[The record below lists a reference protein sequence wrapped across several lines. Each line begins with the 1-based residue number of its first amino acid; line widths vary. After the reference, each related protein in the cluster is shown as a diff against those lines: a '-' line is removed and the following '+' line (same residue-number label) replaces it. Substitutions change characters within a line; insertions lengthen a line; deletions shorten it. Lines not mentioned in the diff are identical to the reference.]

1 MCYPNAAVLI
11 KKLGLSLLVATL
23 SPGIDT
29 SIAAP
34 SVVTMLPPG
43 FLFFGADTS
52 RALPA
57 INALDSPA
65 LLVVDSTKHVLPIY
79 FCGEEVPVNE
89 PRVSRRWLQTLR
101 TYGAEEGFLLN
112 LRRRASTFFQ
122 VIDPILRKHKIPRDF
137 RFMPLAESAL
147 VSTAVSP
154 KGAAGYW
161 QIMPGTARDLGLT
174 VNESVDERY
183 NLQKSTLAVCRH
195 LHQLHRQLKSWTLVA
210 AAYNGGINPVQNQMD
225 KQGQTNYFRLRLH
238 RETSHY
244 LFRIL
249 AFKELLSNSRQYGL
263 LLSGSTIE
271 QLTRPLP
278 TWKKPLAL
286 SKKIKD
292 APTVELI
299 DDDDYT
305 DPTWGPRPNTALTK
319 TPSDTQQL
327 IAQATSAVVLPG
339 ASDADLEEQRTGLP
353 IKKLMM
359 GLMVLRFRR
368 PRFLAPQ
375 QGEGFRPLHFWD
387 WL

>member
-1 MCYPNAAVLI
+1 M
-11 KKLGLSLLVATL
+11 ATL
-23 SPGIDT
+23 SPGVAVVGVSFPADT
-29 SIAAP
+29 TI
-34 SVVTMLPPG
+34 VPPG
-43 FLFFGADTS
+43 FPIFGTDTS
-52 RALPA
+52 RAIPS
-57 INALDSPA
+57 NALDSPA

-89 PRVSRRWLQTLR
+89 PSVSRRWLQTLR
-101 TYGAEEGFLLN
+101 TYGAEQGFLLD
-112 LRRRASTFFQ
+112 LRRRASTFFH

-147 VSTAVSP
+147 VSSAVSP

-183 NLQKSTLAVCRH
+183 DLQKSTLAVCRH

-210 AAYNGGINPVQNQMD
+210 AAYNGGINHVQNQMD

-249 AFKELLSNSRQYGL
+249 AFKELLSNSRQYAV

-286 SKKIKD
+286 SKKIRD
-292 APTVELI
+292 SPTVELV
-299 DDDDYT
+299 DDEYT

-327 IAQATSAVVLPG
+327 IAQAASVVASPG
-339 ASDADLEEQRTGLP
+339 TADTDLEEQRTGLP

-368 PRFLAPQ
+368 PRFLTRQ
-375 QGEGFRPLHFWD
+375 KGEGFRPLHFWD